1 MLVWLVS
8 IADTI
13 LAAIFTFIGFFVLI
27 WTFTMAGILQDQDG
41 KVLYCES
48 SDNVEDVHQKI
59 LENNLPCVPV
69 MDSNRVVS
77 VIADYE
83 FLTLIGKE
91 NISKARLVEGCQD

>member
-48 SDNVEDVHQKI
+48 SDTGVESCYMK
-59 LENNLPCVPV
+59 
-69 MDSNRVVS
+69 
-77 VIADYE
+77 E
-83 FLTLIGKE
+83 FGIV
-91 NISKARLVEGCQD
+91 N

>member
-13 LAAIFTFIGFFVLI
+13 LAAVFTFVGFFILI

-48 SDNVEDVHQKI
+48 SDTGVESCYMK
-59 LENNLPCVPV
+59 
-69 MDSNRVVS
+69 
-77 VIADYE
+77 E
-83 FLTLIGKE
+83 FGIV
-91 NISKARLVEGCQD
+91 N